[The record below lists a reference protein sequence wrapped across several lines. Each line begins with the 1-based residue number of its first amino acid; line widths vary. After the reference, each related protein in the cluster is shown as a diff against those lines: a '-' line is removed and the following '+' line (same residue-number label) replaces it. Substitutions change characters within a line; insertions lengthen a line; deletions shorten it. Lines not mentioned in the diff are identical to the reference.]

1 MAAAGCS
8 ERSNSYSVGCF
19 PRLSG
24 RYGVG
29 IVDVLP
35 SLRGEEP
42 LLMRLYYPTQRDA
55 GDVPQSILAKGMAK
69 EYRRAYFKSIISGL
83 KAVDIG
89 TIPSIDKSK
98 TNGELLRKYM

>member
-1 MAAAGCS
+1 
-8 ERSNSYSVGCF
+8 
-19 PRLSG
+19 
-24 RYGVG
+24 
-29 IVDVLP
+29 
-35 SLRGEEP
+35 
-42 LLMRLYYPTQRDA
+42 MRLYYPTQRDA